1 MNTPPARLS
10 TQAPVHSGHTHSS
23 MKKRPTVTD
32 VARLAKVG
40 ASTVSRHLRGVNVSE
55 DVATRVAAAIAQLG
69 YHPDETA
76 RALRGGRTR
85 TIGVIV
91 PQVANLFYS
100 RAVQLIEEE
109 AGKRGCAVILL
120 THQESLKQQNV
131 QLTTLRR
138 YRCDGVILAPAAGST
153 LVDIRAALPGVPVVA
168 IDRNISEDMDSVVLR
183 NREAA
188 RIATEHLIRH
198 GYKRIVSIVS
208 RPEIASFQQRMDGF
222 LEAMEAARLEARI
235 IHAADHEKL
244 RYELTAN
251 FMSRKRPEALLSFSN
266 RVTQTI
272 LLAFDELAMPRN
284 ERIPM
289 LGFDDFEL
297 ASLVDPPLSVVRQ
310 PTENMMRHA
319 TNLLFQRIEGV
330 EALEPQCLALPAQMV
345 YRRSCGCS

>member
-1 MNTPPARLS
+1 
-10 TQAPVHSGHTHSS
+10 

-40 ASTVSRHLRGVNVSE
+40 ASTVSRHLRGASVSQ
-55 DVATRVAAAIAQLG
+55 DVATRVAAAITQLG

-91 PQVANLFYS
+91 PQVSNLFYS

-120 THQESLKQQNV
+120 THQESLKQQSI

-138 YRCDGVILAPAAGST
+138 YRCDGLILAPAAGSSF
-153 LVDIRAALPGVPVVA
+153 VEIRHALPGMPIVA
-168 IDRNISEDMDSVVLR
+168 IDRAISEEMDSVVLR
-183 NREAA
+183 NHEAA
-188 RIATEHLIRH
+188 RLATEHLIRH
-198 GYKRIVSIVS
+198 GYKRIVSVVS
-208 RPEIASFQQRMDGF
+208 RPEIASFQQRLAGYE
-222 LEAMEAARLEARI
+222 EAMNAAKLEPRVI
-235 IHAADHEKL
+235 QAADHEKL
-244 RYELTAN
+244 RYELTSN
-251 FMSRKRPEALLSFSN
+251 FMSRQRPDALLSFSN

-272 LLAFDELAMPRN
+272 LLAFDELALPRE

-289 LGFDDFEL
+289 LGFDDFDL

-319 TNLLFQRIEGV
+319 TNLLFQRIEGDV
-330 EALEPQCLALPAQMV
+330 AMEPQCLALPGQMV
-345 YRRSCGCS
+345 YRRSCGC